1 MTLAMVPYLLA
12 FLLLV
17 VGLYAI
23 VAKRNIIKVIVG
35 LAILDYAVNLFLVLV
50 GYRPSG
56 EGAPVAPILT
66 GGAAGASAL
75 AQRAV
80 DPLPQ
85 ALVLTSIVGGRGRA
99 GRPPCCRSRSGRRSS
114 CCRSSSCSPP
124 TRRSSPGWA
133 DGSSRSP
140 SA

>member
-23 VAKRNIIKVIVG
+23 VAKRNVIKVIVG
-35 LAILDYAVNLFLVLV
+35 LAILDYAVNLLLVLV

-66 GGAAGASAL
+66 GGSGGASAL

-85 ALVLTSIVGGRGRA
+85 ALVLTSIVIGLSVTALLVALAIRLYEKYGTFDTGKMRNLRG
-99 GRPPCCRSRSGRRSS
+99 
-114 CCRSSSCSPP
+114 
-124 TRRSSPGWA
+124 
-133 DGSSRSP
+133 
-140 SA
+140 